1 MSEMDAQVLDK
12 SGKKVSTISVPDVF
26 NEAFRPDV
34 IKKAVLAAQANRFQP
49 YGPDRTAG
57 GLSSAHSW
65 GSGRGA
71 AHVPRMIN
79 GSRVMR
85 VPQAKGGRSAHAPN
99 PNKIFSEKIND
110 KERIL
115 AIRSAAAA
123 TMNKELVKKRGYKYE
138 GELPLVVSDEI
149 ESMEKTSEVIAL
161 LSAIGLD
168 ADLERGKMKQVR
180 GGKGKMRGRQYRK
193 KIGVLIVVGEDKGV
207 GLSARNIPGVD
218 IVTLDQV
225 NAELLAPGTHA
236 GRLTVWSESAL
247 KLMSGEVEQ

>member
-1 MSEMDAQVLDK
+1 MEANVLNT
-12 SGKKVSTISVPDVF
+12 SGKKASTIQVPDVF
-26 NEAFRPDV
+26 NEPFRPDV

-71 AHVPRMIN
+71 AHVPRLTN
-79 GSRVMR
+79 GSRAAR
-85 VPQAKGGRSAHAPN
+85 VTQAKGGRSAHAPN
-99 PNKIFSEKIND
+99 PNKIFAEKINN

-123 TMNKELVKKRGYKYE
+123 TMNKELVKARGYKYE
-138 GELPLVVSDEI
+138 GELPLIVSDDL
-149 ESMEKTSEVIAL
+149 ESLSKTKDVVDL
-161 LSAIGLD
+161 LTAIGLE
-168 ADLERGKMKQVR
+168 ADLERAKIKQVR

-193 KIGVLIVVGEDKGV
+193 KIGVLIVVAEDKGI
-207 GLSARNIPGVD
+207 GMAARNIAGCDV
-218 IVTLDQV
+218 VTLDQV
-225 NAELLAPGTHA
+225 NTELLAPGTQA

-247 KLMSGEVEQ
+247 KMMEGEE

>member
-1 MSEMDAQVLDK
+1 MEAVIYNKTGEKGSKIE
-12 SGKKVSTISVPDVF
+12 VPEVF
-26 NEAFRPDV
+26 NEAYRPDV

-123 TMNKELVKKRGYKYE
+123 TMNKDLVKARGYKFE

-149 ESMEKTSEVIAL
+149 ESISKTSEVIEL
-161 LSAIGLD
+161 LTAIGLE
-168 ADLERGKMKQVR
+168 ADLERAKGKQVR
-180 GGKGKMRGRQYRK
+180 GGKGKMRGRQYKK
-193 KIGVLIVVGEDKGV
+193 KIGVLIVVGEDKGIIT
-207 GLSARNIPGVD
+207 GASNIAGVD
-218 IVTLDQV
+218 VVTLDNV
-225 NAELLAPGTHA
+225 NTELLAPGTHA

-247 KLMSGEVEQ
+247 KLMSGEGEQ